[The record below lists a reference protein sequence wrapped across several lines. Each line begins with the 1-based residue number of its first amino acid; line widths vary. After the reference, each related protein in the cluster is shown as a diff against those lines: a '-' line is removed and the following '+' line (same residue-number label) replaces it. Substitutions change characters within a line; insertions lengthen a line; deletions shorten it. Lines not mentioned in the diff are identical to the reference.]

1 MPARL
6 FVVYGS
12 HPCATVQRAMDL
24 KGIPYS
30 TVELPPL
37 AHAAIQR
44 LVFGQRTVPGLQ
56 IDGEKI
62 VGSRRILR
70 RLEEIAPD
78 PALLPA
84 DPAQRARVEDA
95 ERWGDDVLQ
104 PIARR
109 VLWTALRNAPG
120 AAPSFSEGA
129 QLALP
134 APVARAAI
142 PLVARGEIRLNRAS
156 EAAVREDLLALPGH
170 LDRIDAWI
178 EEGVMGGE
186 QPNVA
191 DLQIA
196 PTLALL
202 MTIGDLRPAIESHPA
217 GQQALRLFPDTPGW
231 IPPGALPAQW
241 LAMPAAAPAGAPA

>member
-12 HPCATVQRAMDL
+12 HPCATVQRAMDM

-70 RLEEIAPD
+70 RLEEIAPE

-84 DPAQRARVEDA
+84 DSAQRRRVEDA

-104 PIARR
+104 PLARR
-109 VLWTALRNAPG
+109 VLWTALRNSPS

-129 QLALP
+129 KLALP
-134 APVARAAI
+134 GPVLRAAF
-142 PLVARGEIRLNRAS
+142 PLVARGEIQLNRAS
-156 EAAVREDLLALPGH
+156 EESVREDLLALSEH

-178 EEGVMGGE
+178 EEGLMGGE
-186 QPNVA
+186 HPNVA

-202 MTIGDLRPAIESHPA
+202 MTIGDLRPMIDAHPG
-217 GQQALRLFPDTPGW
+217 GQLALRLFPNTPGS
-231 IPPGALPAQW
+231 IPPDALPAQW
-241 LAMPAAAPAGAPA
+241 LPTPAPAPV